1 MCPLS
6 VGSCGY
12 TSDEVVYSWKKPAPL
27 SLGNIDMA
35 QFFLKNYTYGI
46 NTEITQRKIASGS
59 RNDSIAYLNFFL
71 ERQTGYF
78 LLQYYTPLLVIVMCS
93 WVAFWIVRTDAPARC
108 ALGITTVLSVTKI
121 GFGGKGKPQVGYP
134 TAMDVFVIICLGS
147 VFAAL
152 CEFAILNFISVFM
165 TRYKAEEEKVKEA
178 QEKAKDLL
186 EKVTDQMIIA
196 SKKPAVDIFVDENM

>member
-1 MCPLS
+1 MLNNVRFRKFFQILS
-6 VGSCGY
+6 S
-12 TSDEVVYSWKKPAPL
+12 
-27 SLGNIDMA
+27 
-35 QFFLKNYTYGI
+35 
-46 NTEITQRKIASGS
+46 
-59 RNDSIAYLNFFL
+59 
-71 ERQTGYF
+71 
-78 LLQYYTPLLVIVMCS
+78 
-93 WVAFWIVRTDAPARC
+93 
-108 ALGITTVLSVTKI
+108 

-196 SKKPAVDIFVDENM
+196 SKKPAVDIFVDENMDDIQPIEEIKEDDENWVKSR